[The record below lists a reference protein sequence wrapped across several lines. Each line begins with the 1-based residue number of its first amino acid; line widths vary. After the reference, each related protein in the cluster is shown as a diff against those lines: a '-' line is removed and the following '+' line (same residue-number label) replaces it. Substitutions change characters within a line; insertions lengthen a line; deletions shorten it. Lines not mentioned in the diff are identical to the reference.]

1 MLFNTYIYIK
11 TLQHGENDMMQT
23 KACSKTTVTLWDIT
37 GVVIRSRASVRQ
49 TFGILSLIL

>member
-1 MLFNTYIYIK
+1 MLFNTYTYIK

-49 TFGILSLIL
+49 TSSVLSLIL